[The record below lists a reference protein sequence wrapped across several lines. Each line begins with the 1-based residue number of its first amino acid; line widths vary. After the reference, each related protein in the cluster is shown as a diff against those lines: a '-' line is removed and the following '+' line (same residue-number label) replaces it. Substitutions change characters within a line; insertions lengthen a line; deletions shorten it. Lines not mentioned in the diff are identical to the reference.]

1 MPLFGK
7 KKRGSADS
15 TALFDG
21 KSSGFFKV
29 LYLGA
34 TRTSVRSES
43 SDLALQELKAQ
54 HPTPETMKKIVLRVS
69 IYGFQAK
76 LWPTGEFLLDNN
88 LVNLRSAVAT
98 GRTLVL
104 VFKDSTWGDVAAA
117 SHTLYA
123 CYCESDAVAAEIAGN
138 LERLLRTITAA
149 MKEIKMAGSPMAISS
164 ADNDAE
170 KVLADHQPAH
180 TTDPVLYDVGKAA
193 HYEVGNMP
201 DVVYNQASPMRRT
214 SFSKSVI
221 ALTDSNFVSRLA
233 DVDLAMVAFYSGNE
247 LAGWREYDRAAAHL
261 MQRPNPVTMAKLNIA
276 TETHTAKYYT
286 ITPNNTPVFKI
297 FQYGAPREE
306 LDYNGEI
313 NSHALVQY
321 MRKLNGDHEETVK
334 YQLASPKKTTEYD
347 NVVDEQEGY
356 IGINDPGTGSVVQ
369 LVSAIGGLTDMIE
382 SAEVLDLVPPVTID
396 DAEYAANTNRKGKRS
411 KQSQAELRAIE
422 AGEMQ
427 PNRAFITSLS
437 QSMRVNESSQMVVLP
452 QSLNDSYF
460 ERLL

>member
-7 KKRGSADS
+7 KKRGKGNSRS
-15 TALFDG
+15 SLLDG
-21 KSSGFFKV
+21 KPSGFFKV

-34 TRTSVRSES
+34 TRTSARSES
-43 SDLALQELKAQ
+43 SELALQELKAQ

-76 LWPTGEFLLDNN
+76 LWPTGEFVLDNN
-88 LVNLRSAVAT
+88 LVNLRSAAAT

-104 VFKDSTWGDVAAA
+104 VFKDSTWGVVAAA

-149 MKEIKMAGSPMAISS
+149 MKEIKMAGSPSAIST

-201 DVVYNQASPMRRT
+201 NDANYDRANPVRRT
-214 SFSKSVI
+214 SFSKAVTV
-221 ALTDSNFVSRLA
+221 LTDTNFASRLA
-233 DVDLAMVAFYSGNE
+233 DVELAMVAFYSGDA
-247 LAGWREYDRAAAHL
+247 LAGWAEYDRAAAHL

-276 TETHTAKYYT
+276 TEVHTAKYYT
-286 ITPNNTPVFKI
+286 VTPNMTPVFKV

-306 LDYNGEI
+306 LDYHGEM
-313 NSHALVQY
+313 NSHALAQY
-321 MRKLNGDHEETVK
+321 MRKLNSDHEDTVR
-334 YQLASPKKTTEYD
+334 YQLASPKKTMEYD
-347 NVVDEQEGY
+347 NTADEQEG
-356 IGINDPGTGSVVQ
+356 
-369 LVSAIGGLTDMIE
+369 
-382 SAEVLDLVPPVTID
+382 
-396 DAEYAANTNRKGKRS
+396 
-411 KQSQAELRAIE
+411 
-422 AGEMQ
+422 
-427 PNRAFITSLS
+427 
-437 QSMRVNESSQMVVLP
+437 
-452 QSLNDSYF
+452 
-460 ERLL
+460 